1 MSISAAQITDKRM
14 PASARIIR
22 LRERLLASTWEVDL
36 ERARYYTR
44 TWKKMESAPPAM
56 RAAQALKETFQNMT
70 IRIEDDEL
78 LVGVKTA
85 KNFAGSLGI
94 ERHLASIAIQ
104 LAVLLRGKKMDDVDP
119 FLLYVGGHSKEFDRE
134 IYNMPEE
141 VYRELKEEI
150 LPYWQ
155 GKDLKSMKLAL
166 WKKRGIDMDTTEIA
180 HSFEMQGHIIIG
192 LKRVLDIGFKGISE
206 WAGKTLKSLKEGD
219 KDYLQRKDFLE
230 SVQVAAQAV
239 CDLSNRYAALAEKL
253 AQKAEG
259 QRKTELL
266 QIAERCKH
274 VPANP
279 PRNFMEALQSV
290 WMTQIALIISYGEDA
305 IQGPGRLDQLLYP
318 YYGHD
323 METGSLTRE
332 SAQELLE
339 EYLIKV
345 SYFTMFGPNNIT
357 IGGVDQNGEDA
368 TNELS
373 YLFLDANDALK
384 GGLRKSFAVRISPK
398 TPRDFLKRACETYR
412 IGAGVA
418 FYNDNVVIRDLLEDG
433 YSLADARNY
442 SIIGCAEPTGMGNNN
457 GYTGSN
463 GLFITQVLEV
473 ALNEGRRLR
482 DGKKVGASTP
492 DPRTF
497 TTFEDVKE
505 AFVGQLSY
513 LIDTVVREAE
523 LKDQLV
529 AEYFPTPLLS
539 STIEGC
545 LESGRDISQGGSRY
559 SHSHVGAQGL
569 ATIVNSLSAIRWAV
583 FEEKLLTMEEM
594 VNHLRNNFAGAE
606 NIRQTLLRKAPK
618 YGNDDSRADELA
630 EWVTQV
636 HAREVR
642 RHKSGV
648 MGGYYRPLMISA
660 GTQDTEGFLCGAS
673 PDGRLAKAA
682 VANGMSPV
690 NGTELNGATAALHSV
705 AKACKACFSCG
716 TTFNMNLSPGLIKTE
731 EGLDKLVSMLEA
743 YFILGG
749 RQIQINPVDVNTLKD
764 AQLHPENYADLTV
777 KVSGYSFRFID
788 LSKSLQD
795 DIIARTQF
803 SEV

>member
-1 MSISAAQITDKRM
+1 MSISTTQITDKRM
-14 PASARIIR
+14 PASARIMR
-22 LRERLLASTWEVDL
+22 LKERLLSSPWEVDV

-56 RAAQALKETFQNMT
+56 RAAQALKETFNNMS

-85 KNFAGSLGI
+85 KNFAAPLGI
-94 ERHLASIAIQ
+94 ERHLANISVQ
-104 LAVLLRGKKMDDVDP
+104 LAVLLRGKKMDDVDSYI
-119 FLLYVGGHSKEFDRE
+119 FYLGGHSKQFDRE
-134 IYNMPEE
+134 VYGMPEE
-141 VYRELKEEI
+141 DYRELKEEI

-166 WKKRGIDMDTTEIA
+166 WKKQGIDIDMTEIA
-180 HSFEMQGHIIIG
+180 HSIEMQGHIIIG

-206 WAGKTLKSLKEGD
+206 WAGKTLKSLKEAD
-219 KDYLQRKDFLE
+219 KDYRQRRDFLE
-230 SVQVAAQAV
+230 SVQVAAEAV
-239 CDLSNRYAALAEKL
+239 CDLSDRYAALAEKMAL
-253 AQKAEG
+253 KVKN

-266 QIAERCKH
+266 QIAERCKY

-279 PRNFMEALQSV
+279 PRNFIEALQSI
-290 WMTQIALIISYGEDA
+290 WMTQVALIISYGEDA

-318 YYGHD
+318 YYKHD
-323 METGSLTRE
+323 MDTGAITRE
-332 SAQELLE
+332 SAQDLLE

-357 IGGVDQNGEDA
+357 IGGVDQNGKDA

-442 SIIGCAEPTGMGNNN
+442 SIIGCAEPAGTGNNN

-463 GLFITQVLEV
+463 GVFITQVLEV
-473 ALNEGRRLR
+473 ALNEGHRLR

-497 TTFEDVKE
+497 ITFEDVKE
-505 AFVGQLSY
+505 AFAGQLSY
-513 LIDTVVREAE
+513 LIDAVVRESE
-523 LKDQLV
+523 LKDQV
-529 AEYFPTPLLS
+529 IAEYFPSPLLS

-559 SHSHVGAQGL
+559 SHSHIGAQGL
-569 ATIVNSLSAIRWAV
+569 ATVVNSLSAIRWAV

-618 YGNDDSRADELA
+618 YGNDDPRADELA
-630 EWVTQV
+630 EWVTQI

-642 RHKSGV
+642 RHKSGI
-648 MGGYYRPLMISA
+648 MGGFYRPLMISA
-660 GTQDTEGFLCGAS
+660 GTQDTEGFTCGAS
-673 PDGRLAKAA
+673 PDGRLAKTA
-682 VANGMSPV
+682 VANGMSPA

-705 AKACKACFSCG
+705 ARACKACFSSG
-716 TTFNMNLSPGLIKTE
+716 TSFNMNLSPGLIKTD
-731 EGLDKLVSMLEA
+731 EGLDKFASMLEA
-743 YFILGG
+743 YFVLGG

-764 AQLHPENYADLTV
+764 AQIHPENYADLTV
-777 KVSGYSFRFID
+777 KVSGYSFRFVD

>member
-1 MSISAAQITDKRM
+1 VSTSIARATYKKM
-14 PASARIIR
+14 PTSARMMR
-22 LRERLLASTWEVDL
+22 LKERLLSSSWEVDL
-36 ERARYYTR
+36 ERARYYTK
-44 TWKKMESAPPAM
+44 TWRKMENAPPAM

-78 LVGVKTA
+78 LVGVKTG
-85 KNFAGSLGI
+85 KKFAAPLGI
-94 ERHLASIAIQ
+94 ERHLASISIQ
-104 LAVLLRGKKMDDVDP
+104 LALFFHGKKMDDADP
-119 FLLYVGGHSKEFDRE
+119 ALWYLGGHSREFDRE
-134 IYNMPEE
+134 VYDMPEE

-166 WKKRGIDMDTTEIA
+166 WKKRGIDMDLTEIA
-180 HSFEMQGHIIIG
+180 HSIEMQGHIIIG

-206 WAGKTLKSLKEGD
+206 WAEKILKNLKETD
-219 KDYLQRKDFLE
+219 KDYHQRKDFLE
-230 SVQVAAQAV
+230 SVQVAAEAA
-239 CDLSNRYAALAEKL
+239 CDLSNRYATLAEKM
-253 AQKAEG
+253 AQKAKG

-279 PRNFMEALQSV
+279 PRNFIEALQSV
-290 WMTQIALIISYGEDA
+290 WMTQVALIISYGEDA
-305 IQGPGRLDQLLYP
+305 IHGPGRLDQLLYP
-318 YYGHD
+318 YYEHD

-332 SAQELLE
+332 SAQDLLE

-412 IGAGVA
+412 VGAGVA

-442 SIIGCAEPTGMGNNN
+442 AIVGCAEPTGMGNNN

-463 GLFITQVLEV
+463 GIFMTQVLEV
-473 ALNEGRRLR
+473 ALNEGHRLR

-505 AFVGQLSY
+505 AFAGQLSY
-513 LIDTVVREAE
+513 LIDAVVREAE
-523 LKDQLV
+523 LKDQLI
-529 AEYFPTPLLS
+529 AEHFPSPLLS

-545 LESGRDISQGGSRY
+545 LESGRDISHGGSRY
-559 SHSHVGAQGL
+559 GHSHVGAQGL
-569 ATIVNSLSAIRWAV
+569 ATVVNSLSAIRWAV
-583 FEEKLLTMEEM
+583 FEEKLLTMEEI

-606 NIRQTLLRKAPK
+606 NIRQTLLHKAPK
-618 YGNDDSRADELA
+618 YGNDDARADELA

-673 PDGRLAKAA
+673 PDGRLAKTA
-682 VANGMSPV
+682 VANGMSPA

-705 AKACKACFSCG
+705 SKACKACFSCG
-716 TTFNMNLSPGLIKTE
+716 TTFNMNLSPGLIKTD
-731 EGLDKLVSMLEA
+731 EGLDKFASMLEA
-743 YFILGG
+743 YFVLGG
-749 RQIQINPVDVNTLKD
+749 RQIQINPVDVNSLKD
-764 AQLHPENYADLTV
+764 AQIHPENYADLTV

>member
-1 MSISAAQITDKRM
+1 MSISAAQKTDKKI
-14 PASARIIR
+14 PASARIMR
-22 LRERLLASTWEVDL
+22 LKERLLSSSWEVDV

-56 RAAQALKETFQNMT
+56 RAAQALNETFQNMT

-85 KNFAGSLGI
+85 KNFAGPLGI
-94 ERHLASIAIQ
+94 ERQLASIAIQ
-104 LAVLLRGKKMDDVDP
+104 MAVLLRGKKMDDSDP
-119 FLLYVGGHSKEFDRE
+119 FLLHFGGHSKEFDRE
-134 IYNMPEE
+134 IYSMPEE
-141 VYRELKEEI
+141 VYRELKDEI
-150 LPYWQ
+150 LPYWR
-155 GKDLKSMKLAL
+155 GKDLSSMKLAL
-166 WKKRGIDMDTTEIA
+166 WKKRGIDMDTLEIA
-180 HSFEMQGHIIIG
+180 HSIEMQGHIIIG

-206 WAGKTLKSLKEGD
+206 WAGKTLKSLKEED

-230 SVQVAAQAV
+230 SVKVAAEAT
-239 CDLSNRYAALAEKL
+239 CDLSNRYAALAEKM

-259 QRKTELL
+259 HRKTELL

-290 WMTQIALIISYGEDA
+290 WMTQVALIISYGEDA

-318 YYGHD
+318 YYEHD
-323 METGSLTRE
+323 LGTGSLTRE

-357 IGGVDQNGEDA
+357 IGGIDQNGEDA

-418 FYNDNVVIRDLLEDG
+418 FYNDDVVIRDLLEDG
-433 YSLADARNY
+433 YSPADARNY
-442 SIIGCAEPTGMGNNN
+442 AIIGCAEPTGMGNNN

-463 GLFITQVLEV
+463 GVFITQVLEV
-473 ALNEGRRLR
+473 ALNEGNRLR

-497 TTFEDVKE
+497 TTFEDIKE
-505 AFVGQLSY
+505 AFAGQLSY
-513 LIDTVVREAE
+513 LIDTAVREAE
-523 LKDQLV
+523 LKDQLI
-529 AEYFPTPLLS
+529 AEYFPSPLLS

-545 LESGRDISQGGSRY
+545 LESGRDISQVGSRY
-559 SHSHVGAQGL
+559 NHSHVGAQGL
-569 ATIVNSLSAIRWAV
+569 ATVVNSLSAIRWAV

-618 YGNDDSRADELA
+618 YGNDDPRADELA
-630 EWVTQV
+630 EWVTQF

-682 VANGMSPV
+682 VANGMSPA

-705 AKACKACFSCG
+705 ARACKACFSCG
-716 TTFNMNLSPGLIKTE
+716 TTLNMNLSPGLIKTD
-731 EGLDKLVSMLEA
+731 EGLDKFASMLEA
-743 YFILGG
+743 YFVLGG

-764 AQLHPENYADLTV
+764 AQIHPENYADLTV
-777 KVSGYSFRFID
+777 KVSGYSFRFVD

>member
-1 MSISAAQITDKRM
+1 MTISVTQTTTKRM
-14 PASARIIR
+14 PASDRIMR
-22 LRERLLASTWEVDL
+22 LKERLLSSSWEVDL

-44 TWKKMESAPPAM
+44 TWKKMESAPAAM

-78 LVGVKTA
+78 LVGVKTG

-94 ERHLASIAIQ
+94 ERHLPSIAIQ
-104 LAVLLRGKKMDDVDP
+104 LAILLRGKKRDDIDP

-180 HSFEMQGHIIIG
+180 HVLEMQGHIIIG
-192 LKRVLDIGFKGISE
+192 LKRVLDVGFKGISE
-206 WAGKTLKSLKEGD
+206 WAGKTLKSLKESD
-219 KDYLQRKDFLE
+219 RDYQQRKEFLE
-230 SVQVAAQAV
+230 SVRVAAEAV
-239 CDLSNRYAALAEKL
+239 CDLSNRYAALAEKM
-253 AQKAEG
+253 AEKAEG

-279 PRNFMEALQSV
+279 PRNFIEALQSV
-290 WMTQIALIISYGEDA
+290 WMTQVALIISYGDDA

-318 YYGHD
+318 YYKHEL
-323 METGSLTRE
+323 ETGAVTRE

-368 TNELS
+368 TNDLS

-442 SIIGCAEPTGMGNNN
+442 SIVGCAEPTGMGNNN

-463 GLFITQVLEV
+463 GVFITQVLEI
-473 ALNEGRRLR
+473 ALNEGKRLR

-513 LIDTVVREAE
+513 LIDAVVREAE
-523 LKDQLV
+523 LKDQLI
-529 AEYFPTPLLS
+529 AKYFPSPLLS

-545 LESGRDISQGGSRY
+545 VESGRDISQEGARY

-569 ATIVNSLSAIRWAV
+569 ATVVNSLSAIRWAV
-583 FEEKLLTMEEM
+583 FEEKILTMEEM
-594 VNHLRNNFAGAE
+594 ATHLRNNFADAE
-606 NIRQTLLRKAPK
+606 NIRQMLLRKAPK
-618 YGNDDSRADELA
+618 YGNDDPRADELA

-660 GTQDTEGFLCGAS
+660 GTQDTEGVLCGAS
-673 PDGRLAKAA
+673 ADGRLAKAA
-682 VANGMSPV
+682 VANGMSPA

-705 AKACKACFSCG
+705 ARASKACFSSG
-716 TTFNMNLSPGLIKTE
+716 TSLNMNLSPGLIKTD
-731 EGLDKLVSMLEA
+731 EGLDKLASMIEA

>member
-1 MSISAAQITDKRM
+1 MSISTAQATDKKM
-14 PASARIIR
+14 PASAKIMR
-22 LRERLLASTWEVDL
+22 LKERLLSSPWEVDI

-44 TWKKMESAPPAM
+44 TWKKMGSAPPAM

-78 LVGVKTA
+78 LVGVKTG

-94 ERHLASIAIQ
+94 ERHLPSVAIQ
-104 LAVLLRGKKMDDVDP
+104 LAVLLRGKKMDDIDP

-134 IYNMPEE
+134 IYDMPEE

-150 LPYWQ
+150 IPYWR
-155 GKDLKSMKLAL
+155 GKDLRSMKFAL
-166 WKKRGIDMDTTEIA
+166 WKKRGIDMDLTEIA

-192 LKRVLDIGFKGISE
+192 LKRVLDIGFKGIFE
-206 WAGKTLKSLKEGD
+206 WAGKTLKNLKETD
-219 KDYLQRKDFLE
+219 KDYHQRKDFLE
-230 SVQVAAQAV
+230 SVQVAAEAV
-239 CDLSNRYAALAEKL
+239 CDLSNRYAALAEKM

-266 QIAERCKH
+266 QIAERCKN

-279 PRNFMEALQSV
+279 PRNFIEALQSV
-290 WMTQIALIISYGEDA
+290 WMTQIALIISYGDDA
-305 IQGPGRLDQLLYP
+305 IQGPGRLDQILYP
-318 YYGHD
+318 YYKHD
-323 METGSLTRE
+323 MDTGVLTRE
-332 SAQELLE
+332 SAQEFLE

-357 IGGVDQNGEDA
+357 IGGVDQDGEDA

-418 FYNDNVVIRDLLEDG
+418 FYNDNVVVRDLLEDG

-442 SIIGCAEPTGMGNNN
+442 SIVGCAEPTGMGNNN

-463 GLFITQVLEV
+463 GVFITQVLEV
-473 ALNEGRRLR
+473 ALNEGHRLR

-505 AFVGQLSY
+505 AFIGQLSY

-523 LKDQLV
+523 LKDQLI
-529 AEYFPTPLLS
+529 AEHFPSPLLS

-545 LESGRDISQGGSRY
+545 LESGRDISQGGARY

-569 ATIVNSLSAIRWAV
+569 ATVVNSLSTIRWAV

-594 VNHLRNNFAGAE
+594 VNHLRNNFAGTE
-606 NIRQTLLRKAPK
+606 NIRQTLLHKAPK
-618 YGNDDSRADELA
+618 YGNDDPRADDLA
-630 EWVTQV
+630 EWIMQV
-636 HAREVR
+636 HAKEVR

-682 VANGMSPV
+682 VANGMSPA

-705 AKACKACFSCG
+705 ARACKACFSCG
-716 TTFNMNLSPGLIKTE
+716 TAFNMNLSPGLIKTD
-731 EGLDKLVSMLEA
+731 EGLDKFVSMLEA
-743 YFILGG
+743 YFVLGG

-764 AQLHPENYADLTV
+764 AQIHPENYADLTV